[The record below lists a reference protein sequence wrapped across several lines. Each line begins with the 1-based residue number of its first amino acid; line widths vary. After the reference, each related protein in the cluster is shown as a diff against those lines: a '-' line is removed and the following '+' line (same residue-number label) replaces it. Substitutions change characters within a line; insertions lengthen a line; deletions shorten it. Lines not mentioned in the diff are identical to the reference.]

1 MKGEPDH
8 IRQCIQSI
16 EDKLNWGSS
25 ADWTHQDFLNL
36 SERIQEETG
45 EPLSYITLKR
55 VWGKVSY
62 NSLPNANTLNTLAR
76 FLGYEGWRAY
86 QRQLQIRKKKPGL
99 LNIQLLPGKRGIL
112 LLQSLALLTL
122 ALIVLILIPGA
133 KDQPELKPGDFHF
146 SSKKVVSQGI
156 PNSVVFDIK
165 ADKSPYDSVEV
176 QQSWNTALRT
186 RIPKDQSQHTSI
198 YYYPGFFEAKLV
210 VGGKIIQE
218 HPLHITTDGWYCAVQ
233 QEPVPVYFPVK
244 DIQKD
249 GRLELSLDQMLA
261 HNISMQ
267 PQPPLIRMGNVRD
280 FEGLKTD
287 HFVFEARLRNTY
299 KEGSAVC
306 QRTAVYLLC
315 EGSVISVPLMN
326 KGCSSSAY
334 LYFANHRVSGKQKD
348 LSGFGHDFE
357 SEVHLKITVV
367 RGKADIF
374 IDGERV
380 YTIEEKI
387 RPAAIKGIDFRFRG
401 LGAVSEVRLGRPEG
415 PWLLNEDFVDH
426 GGADGF

>member
-1 MKGEPDH
+1 MKAQAEH
-8 IRQCIQSI
+8 IRQCIQRI

-25 ADWTHQDFLNL
+25 EFWTHQDYINL

-76 FLGYEGWRAY
+76 FLGYEDWRAF
-86 QRQLQIRKKKPGL
+86 QRQLQAQKKSPL
-99 LNIQLLPGKRGIL
+99 LLKIPTLPKKRGRL
-112 LLQSLALLTL
+112 LLQTIALLTL
-122 ALIVLILIPGA
+122 ALVVLILIPGA
-133 KDQPELKPGDFHF
+133 KDQPELKPEDFHF

-186 RIPKDQSQHTSI
+186 KIPKGRTQHTSI

-210 VGGKIIQE
+210 VGGKVIKE

-233 QEPVPVYFPVK
+233 QEPVPVYFPVE

-249 GRLELSLDQMLA
+249 GRLELRLDQVLA
-261 HNISMQ
+261 HNIPMQ
-267 PQPPLIRMGNVRD
+267 PQPPITRIGNVRD
-280 FEGLKTD
+280 FDGLSTD

-299 KEGSAVC
+299 QKGSAAC
-306 QRTAVYLLC
+306 ARTTVFLLC
-315 EGSVISVPLMN
+315 EGSVIYIPLMA
-326 KGCSSSAY
+326 KGCTSSAA
-334 LYFANHRVSGKQKD
+334 LNFANYSVSGKEKD
-348 LSGFGHDFE
+348 LSAFGVDFTQ
-357 SEVHLKITVV
+357 EVHLQITVV

-401 LGAVSEVRLGRPEG
+401 LGAVSEVRIGRPGED
-415 PWLLNEDFVDH
+415 WLLNETF
-426 GGADGF
+426 